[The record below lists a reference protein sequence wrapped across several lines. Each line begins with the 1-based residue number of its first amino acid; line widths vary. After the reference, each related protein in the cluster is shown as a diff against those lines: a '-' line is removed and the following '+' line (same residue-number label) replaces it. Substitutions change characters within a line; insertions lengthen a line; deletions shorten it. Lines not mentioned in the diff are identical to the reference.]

1 MNAPTKNLT
10 NKDDIRLIRDFISQN
25 RGGKEV
31 IARILEAYGFTTRIT
46 LCKQLGVSQ
55 STMANRYA
63 RDTFPADWVIV
74 CHLETGASLIWLST
88 GVGSKFVDGRDDQSV
103 HLKHIDITNGN
114 LTPQNDVVVDI
125 STIPEGL
132 HSPFILTSDKTT
144 YMADSYDGELVDGFW
159 FIEIDGIASVREVY
173 RFPAGRV
180 RIENGKASFE
190 CDVKDVKVL
199 GKVISK
205 TEFMD

>member
-1 MNAPTKNLT
+1 MNMPTFSLT
-10 NKDDIRLIRDFISQN
+10 NQDDLKLIRDFISQN
-25 RGGKEV
+25 RGGREV
-31 IARILEAYGFTTRIT
+31 IARILEAYGFTTRIA

-63 RDTFPADWVIV
+63 RDTYPADWVIV

-88 GVGSKFVDGRDDQSV
+88 GVGSRFLDGRDERTVQ
-103 HLKHIDITNGN
+103 LKRIDITNGN
-114 LTPQNDVVVDI
+114 MINQNDALVDV

-132 HSPFILTSDKTT
+132 LSPFILIADKIT
-144 YMADSYDGELVDGFW
+144 YLADSYDGELVDGFW
-159 FIEIDGIASVREVY
+159 FVKIDGIVSVRELY

-190 CDVKDVKVL
+190 CQIDDIQIL
-199 GKVISK
+199 GKIISQTK
-205 TEFMD
+205 PL

>member
-1 MNAPTKNLT
+1 MAVSTQNLT
-10 NKDDIRLIRDFISQN
+10 NKDDIKLIRDFISQN

-31 IARILEAYGFTTRIT
+31 IGRILEAYGFTTRIS
-46 LCKQLGVSQ
+46 LCNQLGVSQ

-74 CHLETGASLIWLST
+74 CHLETGASLTWLST
-88 GVGSKFVDGRDDQSV
+88 GTGNKFVDGRDDKTV
-103 HLKHIDITNGN
+103 YLKHIDITNGN
-114 LTPQNDVVVDI
+114 ITNQKDIIADVSIIPDGLT
-125 STIPEGL
+125 
-132 HSPFILTSDKTT
+132 SPFILTADKTT
-144 YMADSYDGELVDGFW
+144 YLADSYEGELVDGFW
-159 FIEIDGIASVREVY
+159 FIEIDGITSVRELY

-190 CDVKDVKVL
+190 CSVSEIKVL

-205 TEFMD
+205 TEFVE

>member
-1 MNAPTKNLT
+1 MSIQNIPK
-10 NKDDIRLIRDFISQN
+10 KDETMAVRDFISQN

-31 IARILEAYGFTTRIT
+31 IARILEAYGFTTRIA
-46 LCKQLGVSQ
+46 LCNQLGVSQ

-74 CHLETGASLIWLST
+74 CHLETGASLVWLST
-88 GVGSKFVDGRDDQSV
+88 GIGSRFVDGRDDNTLR
-103 HLKHIDITNGN
+103 LKHIDITNGN
-114 LTPQNDVVVDI
+114 QTTRNDVIVDA

-132 HSPFILTSDKTT
+132 ASPFILTTDKTT
-144 YMADSYDGELVDGFW
+144 YLADNYDGELVDGFW
-159 FIEIDGIASVREVY
+159 FIEIDGIVSVRELY

-190 CDVKDVKVL
+190 CKTSDIQIL
-199 GKVISK
+199 GKIVSK
-205 TEFMD
+205 TELLS

>member
-1 MNAPTKNLT
+1 MNMSTFSLT
-10 NKDDIRLIRDFISQN
+10 NQDDLKLIRDFISQN
-25 RGGKEV
+25 RGGREV
-31 IARILEAYGFTTRIT
+31 IARILEAYGFTTRIA

-63 RDTFPADWVIV
+63 RDTYPADWVIV

-88 GVGSKFVDGRDDQSV
+88 GVGSRFLDGRDERTVQ
-103 HLKHIDITNGN
+103 LKRIDITNGN
-114 LTPQNDVVVDI
+114 MINQNDALVDV

-132 HSPFILTSDKTT
+132 LSPFILIADKIT
-144 YMADSYDGELVDGFW
+144 YLADSYDGELVDGFW
-159 FIEIDGIASVREVY
+159 FVKIDGIVSVRELY

-190 CDVKDVKVL
+190 CQIDDIQIL
-199 GKVISK
+199 GKIISQTK
-205 TEFMD
+205 PL

>member
-1 MNAPTKNLT
+1 MSTFSLT
-10 NKDDIRLIRDFISQN
+10 NQDDLKLIRDFISQN
-25 RGGKEV
+25 RGGREV
-31 IARILEAYGFTTRIT
+31 IARILEAYGFTTRIA

-63 RDTFPADWVIV
+63 RDTYPADWVIV

-88 GVGSKFVDGRDDQSV
+88 GVGSRFLDGRDERTVQ
-103 HLKHIDITNGN
+103 LKRIDITNGN
-114 LTPQNDVVVDI
+114 MINQNDALVDV

-132 HSPFILTSDKTT
+132 LSPFILIADKIT
-144 YMADSYDGELVDGFW
+144 YLADSYDGELVDGFW
-159 FIEIDGIASVREVY
+159 FVKIDGIVSVRELY

-190 CDVKDVKVL
+190 CQIDDIQIL
-199 GKVISK
+199 GKIISQTK
-205 TEFMD
+205 PL

>member
-1 MNAPTKNLT
+1 MNMSTSVLT
-10 NKDDIRLIRDFISQN
+10 NQDDLKLIRDFISQN

-31 IARILEAYGFTTRIT
+31 IARILEAYGFTTRIA

-63 RDTFPADWVIV
+63 RDTYPADWVIV

-88 GVGSKFVDGRDDQSV
+88 GVGSRFLDVRDERTV
-103 HLKHIDITNGN
+103 HLKRIDITNGN
-114 LTPQNDVVVDI
+114 MLTQNDAIVDV

-132 HSPFILTSDKTT
+132 LSPFILITDKIT
-144 YMADSYDGELVDGFW
+144 YLADSYDGELVDGFW
-159 FIEIDGIASVREVY
+159 FVKIDGIVSVRELY
-173 RFPAGRV
+173 RFPGGRV

-190 CDVKDVKVL
+190 CQIDDIHIL
-199 GKVISK
+199 GKIISQTK
-205 TEFMD
+205 LL

>member
-1 MNAPTKNLT
+1 MSTRNLT
-10 NKDDIRLIRDFISQN
+10 NEDDVKLIRDFIFQN

-31 IARILEAYGFTTRIT
+31 IARILEAYGFTTRIA
-46 LCKQLGVSQ
+46 LCNQLGVSQ

-88 GVGSKFVDGRDDQSV
+88 GIGSKFVGVNDATTMR
-103 HLKHIDITNGN
+103 LKCINITNGN
-114 LTPQNDVVVDI
+114 LKTQNDIIADT

-132 HSPFILTSDKTT
+132 QSPFILISDKTT
-144 YMADSYDGELVDGFW
+144 YLADRYDGELVDGLW
-159 FIEIDGIASVREVY
+159 FIEIDGIASVRELY
-173 RFPAGRV
+173 RFPGGRV

-190 CDVKDVKVL
+190 CFVKDIVVL
-199 GKVISK
+199 GKIVSK
-205 TEFMD
+205 TDYII

>member
-1 MNAPTKNLT
+1 MST
-10 NKDDIRLIRDFISQN
+10 NNFAKQDDLNLIRDCIAQN

-46 LCKQLGVSQ
+46 LCRQLGVSQ

-88 GVGSKFVDGRDDQSV
+88 GSGSKFVDNRDDRSI
-103 HLKHIDITNGN
+103 HLKRIDITNGN
-114 LTPQNDVVVDI
+114 LITQNDVIVDV

-132 HSPFILTSDKTT
+132 NSPFILTSDKTS

-190 CDVKDVKVL
+190 CAVTDVKVL
-199 GKVISK
+199 GKIISK

>member
-1 MNAPTKNLT
+1 MAVSTQNLT
-10 NKDDIRLIRDFISQN
+10 NKDDIKLIRDFISQN

-31 IARILEAYGFTTRIT
+31 IGRILEAYGFTTRIS
-46 LCKQLGVSQ
+46 LCNQLGVSQ

-74 CHLETGASLIWLST
+74 CHLETGASLLWLST
-88 GVGSKFVDGRDDQSV
+88 GTGNKFVDGRDDKTV
-103 HLKHIDITNGN
+103 YLKHIDITNGN
-114 LTPQNDVVVDI
+114 ITTQKDIIADVSIIPDGLT
-125 STIPEGL
+125 
-132 HSPFILTSDKTT
+132 SPFILTADKTT
-144 YMADSYDGELVDGFW
+144 YLADSYEGELVDGFW
-159 FIEIDGIASVREVY
+159 FIEIDGITSVRELY

-190 CDVKDVKVL
+190 CSVSEIKVL

-205 TEFMD
+205 TEFVE

>member
-1 MNAPTKNLT
+1 MAVSTQNLT
-10 NKDDIRLIRDFISQN
+10 NKDDIKLIRDFISQN

-31 IARILEAYGFTTRIT
+31 IGRILDAYGFTTRIS
-46 LCKQLGVSQ
+46 LCNQLGVSQ

-88 GVGSKFVDGRDDQSV
+88 GTGNKFVDGRDDKTV
-103 HLKHIDITNGN
+103 YLKHIDITNGN
-114 LTPQNDVVVDI
+114 ITTQKDIIADVSIIPDGLT
-125 STIPEGL
+125 
-132 HSPFILTSDKTT
+132 SPFILTADKTT
-144 YMADSYDGELVDGFW
+144 YLADSYEGELVDGFW
-159 FIEIDGIASVREVY
+159 FIEIDGITSVRELY

-190 CDVKDVKVL
+190 CSVSEIKVL

-205 TEFMD
+205 TEFVE

>member
-1 MNAPTKNLT
+1 MSIHKLT
-10 NKDDIRLIRDFISQN
+10 NEDDITLIKKCISQN

-31 IARILEAYGFTTRIT
+31 IARILEAYGFTTRIS

-88 GVGSKFVDGRDDQSV
+88 GVGSRFLDGSDEKTV
-103 HLKHIDITNGN
+103 HLKRINITNGN
-114 LTPQNDVVVDI
+114 TTTQNDVITDV

-132 HSPFILTSDKTT
+132 LSPFILTADKTT
-144 YMADSYDGELVDGFW
+144 YLADRYDGELVDGFW
-159 FIEIDGIASVREVY
+159 FIEIDGVVSVRELY
-173 RFPAGRV
+173 RFPGGRV

-190 CDVKDVKVL
+190 CQLDDIKIL
-199 GKVISK
+199 GKIITRTQSL
-205 TEFMD
+205 

>member
-1 MNAPTKNLT
+1 MSTTLST
-10 NKDDIRLIRDFISQN
+10 NQDDSMAIRDAISQN

-31 IARILEAYGFTTRIT
+31 IARILEAYGFTTRIA

-74 CHLETGASLIWLST
+74 CHLETRASLIWLST
-88 GVGSKFVDGRDDQSV
+88 GKGSRFKDGRDDKTTI
-103 HLKHIDITNGN
+103 LKHIDITNGN
-114 LTPQNDVVVDI
+114 LTTRNEVIVDV

-132 HSPFILTSDKTT
+132 QSPFILTADKST
-144 YMADSYDGELVDGFW
+144 YLADSYNGELVDGVW
-159 FIEIDGIASVREVY
+159 FIEIDGIASVRELY

-180 RIENGKASFE
+180 RVENGKASFE
-190 CDVKDVKVL
+190 CQTVDIKIL
-199 GKVISK
+199 GKIISK
-205 TEFMD
+205 TELLS

>member
-1 MNAPTKNLT
+1 MSTQNLT
-10 NKDDIRLIRDFISQN
+10 NEDDVKLIRDFIFQN

-31 IARILEAYGFTTRIT
+31 IARILEAYGFTTRIA
-46 LCKQLGVSQ
+46 LCNQLGVSQ

-88 GVGSKFVDGRDDQSV
+88 GIGSKFVGVNDAATMR
-103 HLKHIDITNGN
+103 LKCINITNGN
-114 LTPQNDVVVDI
+114 LKTQNDIIADT

-132 HSPFILTSDKTT
+132 QSPFILISDKTT
-144 YMADSYDGELVDGFW
+144 YLADRYDGELVDGLW
-159 FIEIDGIASVREVY
+159 FIEIDGIASVRELY
-173 RFPAGRV
+173 RFPGGRV

-190 CDVKDVKVL
+190 CFVKDIVVL
-199 GKVISK
+199 GKIVSK
-205 TEFMD
+205 TDYII

>member
-1 MNAPTKNLT
+1 MST
-10 NKDDIRLIRDFISQN
+10 NNFAKQDDLNLIRDCIAQN

-46 LCKQLGVSQ
+46 LCRQLGVSQ

-88 GVGSKFVDGRDDQSV
+88 GSGSKFVDNRDDRSI
-103 HLKHIDITNGN
+103 HLKRIDITNGN
-114 LTPQNDVVVDI
+114 LTTQNDVIVDV

-132 HSPFILTSDKTT
+132 NSPFILTSDKTS

-190 CDVKDVKVL
+190 CAVADVKVL
-199 GKVISK
+199 GKIISK